1 MKYPSAAADRAN
13 LYQQRTCPRKV
24 DDNFY
29 GYTIWPK
36 SNENEHMKECNNRR
50 NFIKNV
56 SITGIGLGISSNI
69 YGISLNDEKRTPK
82 GGRSDGY
89 RIGII
94 GLDTSHSVAFTKI
107 FNDPGAAD
115 DFGGFRVVAAYPKGS
130 NDIKASVSRI
140 AGFTKE
146 IEALGVN
153 IVSSIEELINKVD
166 VVLLE
171 TNDGRL
177 HLEQALPVLKAGKK
191 LFIDKPISA
200 SLAGVLSIFEAAKKY
215 ESPVFSSSSL
225 RYFENVRDIEMGKI
239 GRVTGADTFSPAILE
254 KTHSD
259 LFWYGIHGVEMLF
272 TVLGTGCKTVSRVFT
287 DETEIVVGIW
297 NENRIGTFRG
307 LRSGKS
313 DYGGIVFGDKDI
325 LKINPGKDYGY
336 RPLLVKIVEFFQT
349 GKPPVTPEE
358 TTEIYAFMA
367 AAEESTRN
375 KGITVSL
382 ESTLKKARQIM

>member
-1 MKYPSAAADRAN
+1 M
-13 LYQQRTCPRKV
+13 T
-24 DDNFY
+24 
-29 GYTIWPK
+29 K
-36 SNENEHMKECNNRR
+36 SYKRR

-56 SITGIGLGISSNI
+56 GIAGIGLAITSNFG
-69 YGISLNDEKRTPK
+69 GISLNREKRIPQ
-82 GGRSDGY
+82 GS

-107 FNDPGAAD
+107 FNNPSAAD
-115 DFGGFRVVAAYPKGS
+115 DLGGFRVVAAYPKGS
-130 NDIKASVSRI
+130 NDIEASVSRI

-146 IEALGVN
+146 IEALGVH

-191 LFIDKPISA
+191 LFIDKPLSA
-200 SLAGVLSIFEAAKKY
+200 SLDGVLAIFEAAKKY
-215 ESPVFSSSSL
+215 KVPVFSSSSL

-239 GRVTGADTFSPAILE
+239 GRVTGADTFSPATLE

-287 DETEIVVGIW
+287 DGTEIVIGIW
-297 NENRIGTFRG
+297 DENRIGTFRG
-307 LRSGKS
+307 LRSGKP
-313 DYGGIVFGDKDI
+313 DYGGIVFGDKDV
-325 LKINPGKDYGY
+325 LRINPGKDYGY
-336 RPLLVKIVEFFQT
+336 RSLLVKIVEFFQT
-349 GKPPVTPEE
+349 GKSPVSPEE
-358 TTEIYAFMA
+358 TIEIYAFMA

-375 KGITVSL
+375 KGIAVSL
-382 ESTLKKARQIM
+382 ESTLKKARQILND

>member
-1 MKYPSAAADRAN
+1 
-13 LYQQRTCPRKV
+13 
-24 DDNFY
+24 
-29 GYTIWPK
+29 
-36 SNENEHMKECNNRR
+36 MKEFFNRR

-56 SITGIGLGISSNI
+56 AVAGIGVGITSNI
-69 YGISLNDEKRTPK
+69 RGISLKEEKRIAK
-82 GGRSDGY
+82 GGRSANY

-107 FNDPGAAD
+107 FNDPGATAD
-115 DFGGFRVVAAYPKGS
+115 LGGFRVVAAYPKGS
-130 NDIKASVSRI
+130 NDIEASVSRI

-146 IEALGVN
+146 MEALGVH
-153 IVSSIEELINKVD
+153 IVSSIEELINKSD

-191 LFIDKPISA
+191 LFIDKPLSA

-215 ESPVFSSSSL
+215 EIPVFSSSSL
-225 RYFENVRDIEMGKI
+225 RYFENAGDIEMGKI
-239 GRVTGADTFSPAILE
+239 GKVTGADTFSPATLE

-259 LFWYGIHGVEMLF
+259 LFWYGIHGVELLF
-272 TVLGTGCKTVSRVFT
+272 TVLGTGCKSVSRVFN
-287 DETEIVVGIW
+287 EGTEIVVGIW
-297 NENRIGTFRG
+297 DENRIGTFRG
-307 LRSGKS
+307 LRSGKTG
-313 DYGGIVFGDKDI
+313 YGGIVFGDKDI
-325 LKINPGKDYGY
+325 LAINPAKGY

-358 TTEIYAFMA
+358 TIEIYAFMA

-375 KGITVSL
+375 KGIAVSL
-382 ESTLKKARQIM
+382 ESTLEKARQMIKH